1 MLRHGAAVPRII
13 NSLNEPQ
20 DAKNLVDTQM
30 RSRHGRG
37 YILMGVSE
45 KSWGYPQIIHF
56 HGIFHSIHVR
66 VPLFMKPAL

>member
-1 MLRHGAAVPRII
+1 MNASLRITSNQYRTSLAPNAPNVAVRWWLRHGAAVPRII

-37 YILMGVSE
+37 
-45 KSWGYPQIIHF
+45 
-56 HGIFHSIHVR
+56 
-66 VPLFMKPAL
+66 